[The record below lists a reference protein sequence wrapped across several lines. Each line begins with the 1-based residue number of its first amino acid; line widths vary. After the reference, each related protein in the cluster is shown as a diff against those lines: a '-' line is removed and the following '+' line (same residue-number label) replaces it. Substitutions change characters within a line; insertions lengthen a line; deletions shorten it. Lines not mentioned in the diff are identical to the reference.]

1 MAPAQGISVSVIN
14 EILSLSGGLTFVALS
29 PTRTRALLLERMT
42 RPEPLNEGS
51 PQPSS
56 LTNQLERM
64 CISVEAREGVTTGI
78 SAADRAR
85 TISLLGEPEPN
96 PRRLVRP
103 GHIFPIETI
112 TGGVLVKHSV
122 FEAAVDLVIASGG
135 TDAAVVVDLLNESG
149 DLMKASQAVALAR
162 ARSIPTVSIADIVR
176 ARLEGEQLISRVA
189 EAPIPTVL
197 GGVLRGV
204 VYRSL
209 FDSLEHMALVKGTI
223 GEHDT
228 VVVRVQPEFSFG
240 DLFDLGPSSSRRQI
254 HATLRLLNG
263 RSAGVLVYLRRPFGV
278 QFAPQLRSAFTQ
290 GSTADSSSSDQTLGR
305 AIDAT
310 RRPPWM
316 MREYGLG
323 AQILRDL
330 GVRKAEVITSS
341 PRRLIGIT
349 SFGIEIVGQI
359 RLEPEVG

>member
-1 MAPAQGISVSVIN
+1 MN
-14 EILSLSGGLTFVALS
+14 RRESLSEPAYS
-29 PTRTRALLLERMT
+29 PPT
-42 RPEPLNEGS
+42 P
-51 PQPSS
+51 
-56 LTNQLERM
+56 TNQLECM

-103 GHIFPIETI
+103 GHIFPVETV

-122 FEAAVDLVIASGG
+122 FEAAVDLVTACGH

-149 DLMKASQAVALAR
+149 DLIDTAQALALAD
-162 ARSIPTVSIADIVR
+162 ARGIPTVSIADIVR
-176 ARLEGEQLISRVA
+176 ARLEREHLISRVA
-189 EAPIPTVL
+189 EAPIPTLL

-209 FDSLEHMALVKGTI
+209 FDSLEHMALVKGDI
-223 GEHDT
+223 KEQDT
-228 VVVRVQPEFSFG
+228 VLVRVQPEFSFG
-240 DLFDLGPSSSRRQI
+240 DLFDSGSASSRGQI
-254 HATLRLLNG
+254 HAALKLLSS

-278 QFAPQLRSAFTQ
+278 QFAPQLGNTSPPENRTEP
-290 GSTADSSSSDQTLGR
+290 GIGDQPLSPSV
-305 AIDAT
+305 DAL

-330 GVRKAEVITSS
+330 GVVKAEVLTNS

-349 SFGIEIVGQI
+349 SFGIEIVGQVP
-359 RLEPEVG
+359 LEPTGASVLHDSNNSNVPG